1 MTIGIVTTS
10 YPRFV
15 GDPAGGFVAGH
26 VAALRAL
33 GHSVEVIAAADGH
46 ARTEG
51 PRRHRHHPDGVT
63 RIPAR
68 LFYAGGAPERLE
80 ATPLRA
86 GLAGLAFTAKLTA
99 AIARR
104 RWSSIVAHWI
114 APSAIAALPS
124 RVPLLAIAHGG
135 DVHTLRRMHL
145 LAPVLHL
152 LRARNARL
160 VFVSEQLRT
169 IARDAVAGG
178 LRRWLDEA
186 TVQPM
191 GIAVDHFRGLGRAP
205 SDPPTIAIA
214 SRLVPVKGIDVAIA
228 AMAHVRAPA
237 RLVIAG
243 DGPARGAL
251 LSHAQKVA
259 APIEFRGELSAADRD
274 RLLASASAVVV
285 PSRVLSNGRTEGT
298 PTIALE
304 ALATGVPVIGS
315 AVGGLAELPS
325 VVHVPPEDPH
335 ALAASIDRTLVDP
348 PTPEVLR
355 QAVAHLDWSQVAP
368 ILVATRRA
376 GRSRSVLRTAAP
388 GSQVGPTTCHPSR

>member
-10 YPRFV
+10 YPRFP

-33 GHSVEVIAAADGH
+33 GHSVEVIAAGERDRAGD
-46 ARTEG
+46 
-51 PRRHRHHPDGVT
+51 VT
-63 RIPAR
+63 RIPGS

-80 ATPLRA
+80 AAPLRG
-86 GLAGLAFTAKLTA
+86 GLEGLAFTAKLTA

-135 DVHTLRRMHL
+135 DIHALRRMRL
-145 LAPVLHL
+145 LVPVLHA
-152 LRARNARL
+152 LRVRDARL
-160 VFVSEQLRT
+160 VFVSEQLRS
-169 IARDAVAGG
+169 IACAAVAGHPR
-178 LRRWLDEA
+178 LARWLDDA
-186 TVQPM
+186 IVQPM

-214 SRLVPVKGIDVAIA
+214 SRLVPVKGIDIAIE
-228 AMAHVRAPA
+228 AMAHVRAPV

-251 LSHAQKVA
+251 LSHARRVGGD
-259 APIEFRGELSAADRD
+259 APIEFRGELSATDRD

-285 PSRVLSNGRTEGT
+285 PSRVLPNGRTEGT

-315 AVGGLAELPS
+315 AVGGLAELGS
-325 VVHVPPEDPH
+325 VVHVPPEDPR

-348 PTPEVLR
+348 PTPEALR
-355 QAVAHLDWSQVAP
+355 QAVAHLDWSRVAP
-368 ILVATRRA
+368 VLVATRPA
-376 GRSRSVLRTAAP
+376 GRSRSVLRTAP
-388 GSQVGPTTCHPSR
+388 PDSQGWSDH